1 MRRCLCALLLA
12 TACWSVGSTA
22 QIEQDLSIELVRQT
36 LVLRNFYTA
45 KKLKY
50 DAGGKLLSGGT
61 PGYSPTDA
69 RVYIQQVRLEKN
81 TLLIRGEHPISV
93 FDPATGDTALLGLH
107 ERVDIEAQLP
117 SDKPAYES
125 AHAALDKI
133 FLTTAEANAIAC
145 TEKEDKTFREVM
157 LRLTQFVSAK
167 PPQTPTGGEPLQL
180 CFPAGS
186 RAYIAGN
193 GVTRPEEAKV
203 YPPAYP
209 LGQPPSHTKLAHLA
223 IIVDESGKPTSL
235 VVVGSAATVFDLAA
249 IQAVRGWKFHPGSYQ
264 DHPVPTAI
272 TVDVLFQLD

>member
-1 MRRCLCALLLA
+1 MRRRLCALLLA
-12 TACWSVGSTA
+12 TACWSLGSTA
-22 QIEQDLSIELVRQT
+22 QTERDLSIELVRQT
-36 LVLRNFYTA
+36 PVLRNYYTA
-45 KKLKY
+45 RKLSY
-50 DAGGKLLSGGT
+50 DAGGKLLSGGA
-61 PGYSPTDA
+61 PGSSPTDA
-69 RVYIQQVRLEKN
+69 RVYIQQVRLERN
-81 TLLIRGEHPISV
+81 TLVIRGERPISV
-93 FDPATGDTALLGLH
+93 FNPATGDTTLLGLH

-117 SDKPAYES
+117 PDKPAYES

-133 FLTTAEANAIAC
+133 FLTTAEANTIAC
-145 TEKEDKTFREVM
+145 TEKEEKTFREVM

-167 PPQTPTGGEPLQL
+167 PPQTPAGGEPVQL

-209 LGQPPSHTKLAHLA
+209 LGQPPSHTKLTHLA

-235 VVVGSAATVFDLAA
+235 VVVGNTASVFDLAA

-272 TVDVLFQLD
+272 TVEVVF